1 MEEQRQ
7 SITIDDV
14 VVYKDDLESSVSKD
28 VFDTV
33 VTLSSEQRKL
43 NMRMMN
49 VNFALSGFSNT
60 LIGLINNESELLEPA
75 EELEEELNSDDS

>member
-7 SITIDDV
+7 SIIIEDV
-14 VVYKDDLESSVSKD
+14 VLYRDDLESSVSKD
-28 VFDTV
+28 VFDTI

-43 NMRMMN
+43 NIRMMN

-60 LIGLINNESELLEPA
+60 LIGLINNESELLEPRD
-75 EELEEELNSDDS
+75 EEEEVDSDDS

>member
-7 SITIDDV
+7 SITIEDIV
-14 VVYKDDLESSVSKD
+14 LYRDDLESSVSKD
-28 VFDTV
+28 VFDTI

-60 LIGLINNESELLEPA
+60 LIGLINNESELLEPR
-75 EELEEELNSDDS
+75 EEEELDSDDS

>member
-7 SITIDDV
+7 SITIEDV
-14 VVYKDDLESSVSKD
+14 VLYRDDLESSVSKD
-28 VFDTV
+28 VFDTI

-43 NMRMMN
+43 NIRMMN

-60 LIGLINNESELLEPA
+60 LIGLINNESELLEPR
-75 EELEEELNSDDS
+75 EEEEEEVDSDDS

>member
-7 SITIDDV
+7 SITIEDIV
-14 VVYKDDLESSVSKD
+14 LYRDDLESSVSKD
-28 VFDTV
+28 VFDTI

-43 NMRMMN
+43 NIRMMN

-60 LIGLINNESELLEPA
+60 LIGLINNESELLEPR
-75 EELEEELNSDDS
+75 EEEEEVDSDDS

>member
-7 SITIDDV
+7 SIIIEDV
-14 VVYKDDLESSVSKD
+14 VLYRDDLESSVSKD
-28 VFDTV
+28 VFDTI

-43 NMRMMN
+43 NIRMMN

-60 LIGLINNESELLEPA
+60 LIGLINNESELLEPR
-75 EELEEELNSDDS
+75 EEEEEVDSDDS

>member
-7 SITIDDV
+7 SIIIEDV
-14 VVYKDDLESSVSKD
+14 VLYRDDLESSVSKD
-28 VFDTV
+28 VFDTI

-43 NMRMMN
+43 NIRMMN

-60 LIGLINNESELLEPA
+60 LIGLINNESELLEPR
-75 EELEEELNSDDS
+75 EEEELDSDDS

>member
-7 SITIDDV
+7 SITIEDIV
-14 VVYKDDLESSVSKD
+14 LYRDDLESSVSKD
-28 VFDTV
+28 VFDTI

-43 NMRMMN
+43 NIRMMN

-60 LIGLINNESELLEPA
+60 LIGLINNESELLEPR
-75 EELEEELNSDDS
+75 EEEELDSDDS

>member
-7 SITIDDV
+7 SITIEDIV
-14 VVYKDDLESSVSKD
+14 LYRDDLESSVSKD
-28 VFDTV
+28 VFDTI

-60 LIGLINNESELLEPA
+60 LIGLINNESELLEPR
-75 EELEEELNSDDS
+75 EEEEELDSDDS